1 MCSRSHDIH
10 HYSLWLPFSYALPNL
25 VQIQIRRR
33 HVKRSLLVL
42 ILVWLGWAAVACTPA
57 TAPSSV
63 AENAPTIITVYKSPT
78 CGCCDGWIEDVEK
91 HGYRVR
97 VEEITD
103 VTSIKNRYQ
112 IPVALQSCHTSLVGG
127 YVVEGHVPIEALEQ
141 LLAERPSVKGIAV
154 PGMPIGAPG
163 MEQPGTAPQPY
174 DVMSFDEAGNT
185 AVFSSYTP

>member
-1 MCSRSHDIH
+1 M
-10 HYSLWLPFSYALPNL
+10 
-25 VQIQIRRR
+25 
-33 HVKRSLLVL
+33 
-42 ILVWLGWAAVACTPA
+42 
-57 TAPSSV
+57 
-63 AENAPTIITVYKSPT
+63 
-78 CGCCDGWIEDVEK
+78 EK

>member
-1 MCSRSHDIH
+1 M
-10 HYSLWLPFSYALPNL
+10 
-25 VQIQIRRR
+25 
-33 HVKRSLLVL
+33 KRSLFVL
-42 ILVWLGWAAVACTPA
+42 ILIWLVWGATACTPA
-57 TAPSSV
+57 AAPSSV

-78 CGCCDGWIEDVEK
+78 CGCCDGWIEYMEK

-97 VEEITD
+97 VQEITD

-127 YVVEGHVPIEALEQ
+127 YVVEGHVPVEALEQ

-163 MEQPGTAPQPY
+163 MEQHGTAPQPY

-185 AVFSSYTP
+185 AVFSSH